1 MMKRAAGWTAR
12 GGGGGGHK
20 RRCCGAGSS
29 DESLSDGE
37 GVLPAR
43 RAHGG
48 PCEGCI
54 FCEMCR
60 GGDDVDLLD
69 RPPPCGGCQNCGAC
83 CDCCEQP
90 DCGGA
95 CGCGAC
101 GRAEA
106 AAAAECLPGRRAHG
120 DPCEG
125 CSFYAIC
132 RGGDHFD
139 GMHRLPLC
147 GGCQNC
153 GACCD
158 CCEGA

>member
-43 RAHGG
+43 RAHGD

-69 RPPPCGGCQNCGAC
+69 RPPPCGAK
-83 CDCCEQP
+83 
-90 DCGGA
+90 
-95 CGCGAC
+95 
-101 GRAEA
+101 
-106 AAAAECLPGRRAHG
+106 
-120 DPCEG
+120 
-125 CSFYAIC
+125 
-132 RGGDHFD
+132 
-139 GMHRLPLC
+139 
-147 GGCQNC
+147 
-153 GACCD
+153 
-158 CCEGA
+158 